1 MKKILAVQDYARV
14 VSRESSVK
22 SASTER
28 KNRLILLSCFVF
40 AWAVILTSRLVHLQ
54 INDHEK
60 WEKWAIRQHLTNVKV
75 ASERGPIYDT
85 EGRILAVS
93 VPASSLYFRPKQ
105 VPESRRDE
113 IAQLL
118 SAELDLEVAFVKSLF
133 KKTQPFVW
141 IKRQIPRDLASK
153 VEQLKLPGVGS
164 MMEAKRYYPYNQ
176 AASTLIGRVGV
187 DGEGLSGMEMAFN
200 KHLSAPDLSQSVV
213 KDALGNLIDN
223 AEASIDLEPGETA
236 LPKGRSLQLTID
248 AEIQNIVDLEV
259 EKAYHE
265 TKAKAVMAVMADPKT
280 GEILALS
287 QSPSPNFNNPITDK
301 SLSLKNF
308 LTEMVVEPGSIMK
321 PLVTAAALN
330 EGLTRPGE
338 MFDCENGRYQ
348 VGKHTVKDVH
358 PSGVISVRDIV
369 VRSSNIGMTKI
380 GMRLGKER
388 LYGYLKRFGFGE
400 ASGLSLPGES
410 RGILRNYQ
418 NWALIDVATH
428 SFGQGVAVTPLQMVR
443 ALSAI
448 VNDGLK
454 PELRLVKSDEPPVF
468 TRALSAEVAKV
479 SAQMM
484 VDVVEDEHGT
494 GGNAKLKDLDDFEVG
509 GKTGTAQKAK
519 EGGRGYESGK
529 YVSSFVGFIRP
540 KDKTSEQRQYVL
552 LVSVDEARAKSIY
565 GGVLAAPVFQS
576 VAKKVLTMQN
586 RSRSGNS

>member
-14 VSRESSVK
+14 TSREATVK
-22 SASTER
+22 LAGAER
-28 KNRLILLSCFVF
+28 KNRLILINCFIF
-40 AWAVILTSRLVHLQ
+40 AWAVILVTRLVHLQ

-75 ASERGPIYDT
+75 ASERGPIYDS

-93 VPASSLYFRPKQ
+93 VPASSLYIRPKQ
-105 VPESRRDE
+105 VPEAKKAEVIDRLVSE
-113 IAQLL
+113 LQL
-118 SAELDLEVAFVKSLF
+118 DPAFVKGLF
-133 KKTQPFVW
+133 TKKQPFVW
-141 IKRQIPRDLASK
+141 IKRQIPRDVASQ
-153 VEQLKLPGVGS
+153 VENLQLPGVGS

-187 DGEGLSGMEMAFN
+187 DGEGLSGMELAFN
-200 KHLSAPDLSQSVV
+200 KHLSAPDFNQSVV
-213 KDALGNLIDN
+213 KDALGNLIDT
-223 AEASIDLEPGETA
+223 AEASIDLEAGEPG
-236 LPKGRSLQLTID
+236 LPKGQALSLTID
-248 AEIQNIVDLEV
+248 AEIQNIIDNEV

-265 TKAKAVMAVMADPKT
+265 TKAKAVMAVMVDPKT
-280 GEILALS
+280 GDVLALS

-301 SLSLKNF
+301 TPPLKNF

-358 PSGVISVRDIV
+358 PSGVISVRDVV

-388 LYGYLKRFGFGE
+388 LHGYLKRFGFGE
-400 ASGLSLPGES
+400 ASGLKLPGES
-410 RGILRNYQ
+410 RGIFRNYQ
-418 NWALIDVATH
+418 NWALIDIATH
-428 SFGQGVAVTPLQMVR
+428 SFGQGIAVTPLQMVR
-443 ALSAI
+443 ALSVI

-468 TRALSAEVAKV
+468 TRAISAEVAEV

-494 GGNAKLKDLDDFEVG
+494 GGNAKLKGLDAYEVG

-519 EGGRGYESGK
+519 DGGGGYEAGK

-540 KDKTSEQRQYVL
+540 KDKSSDQRQYVL

-576 VAKKVLTMQN
+576 VASKVLTMQN
-586 RSRSGNS
+586 RAKKGS